1 MVEATPDTPTEKR
14 CGACGFT
21 KPAGDFHVAATKA
34 DGLQSWCKEC
44 LTTRNRNNRK
54 RARAAVLARAAVRAR
69 QQPAT
74 A

>member
-14 CGACGFT
+14 CGACGLP
-21 KPAGDFHVAATKA
+21 KPVDEFHAANTKA
-34 DGLQSWCKEC
+34 DGRQSWCKEC
-44 LTTRNRNNRK
+44 LTTRNRHNRK
-54 RARAAVLARAAVRAR
+54 RARERLALRNQ